1 KVRVKPVSASSTSG
15 ASPLALARRS
25 MRLARVMPLP
35 NASRKRSSWF
45 TLEGYP
51 STPARKP
58 GALREVDAVDVVA
71 LGDGSQDR
79 AEVAVGLGLEVR
91 LDDEALLAAPH
102 RQRSHVE
109 ALHLVQERH
118 HPARVGVLVQVD
130 DRCLQLAGQLT
141 AHPAARRS

>member
-1 KVRVKPVSASSTSG
+1 MPPAMRATRSAASSKVRVKPVSASSTSG

-25 MRLARVMPLP
+25 MRLARVMSLP
-35 NASRKRSSWF
+35 KASRKRSKWF

-51 STPARKP
+51 STPARMP

-91 LDDEALLAAPH
+91 L
-102 RQRSHVE
+102 
-109 ALHLVQERH
+109 
-118 HPARVGVLVQVD
+118 
-130 DRCLQLAGQLT
+130 
-141 AHPAARRS
+141 